1 MNQQEQAATAWLS
14 ADLAELAS
22 DLRLDQPA
30 APKSGPHFD
39 VLIVGSGYGGAMAL
53 NELAGWG
60 VEGRPLRITMLERGS
75 EYVPGSF
82 PSAMA
87 DLAGHVRF
95 SRAGNASVMGRTWGL
110 FDLRLGADVNVVLAN
125 GLGGGSLINA
135 GVMAA
140 PLPEVFAD
148 RRWPAGIRNDPTL
161 MASLAE
167 VRQELQASSSGK
179 FASRAGLMDALG
191 GRPARELDVTVAT
204 EDDEARGIHACNGCR
219 DCATGCNVGAKL
231 SVDATLIAQACARH
245 AAPVRIVTGATVT
258 TFEKLGEYDWKV
270 FVTHTDTALRRHI
283 KAPYEIRASHLV
295 IAAGTLGSTEL
306 LMRARARKLAV
317 SAVLGEHFSANG
329 DNLSTVLREP
339 GIAPSLGDQCGPTI
353 TRMIDRRHEDPACVI
368 QDLAIPGPLRRLF
381 EETATTVATIQSLTG
396 PDCRRYSGDAE
407 EPDVAGIDP
416 QLIDNSMVVA
426 VIGHDSANGRL
437 RLPGDGSD
445 GEQGTL
451 GVHWPEV
458 RSDTSF
464 DRHQQVLD
472 TLVAK
477 NGAGARVLPNPVW
490 RPLPGMLER
499 LYGAAR
505 GPVLTVH
512 PLGGCPMGD
521 HAAMGVVDEFGRV
534 FDGDSK
540 RVHGGLV
547 VLDGAIVP
555 TSLGI
560 NPSLTIAM
568 LARRGMR
575 HLRRD
580 WQFTELDPVAHPPD
594 PPPEWQPLRPM
605 SRKVVPQPQESTFIE
620 MTEQMKSRVTI
631 EFEGKAV
638 ALDLELRL
646 WFEPQ
651 AISSLIA
658 SQSPRQMV
666 VDASRSHVRLL
677 KPADPWP
684 TQLELGKRK
693 RPSMSRQQLLL
704 EAPLSGVLTMMRHRP
719 SGRAG
724 RTVRGLS
731 AWFRN
736 RGLRDAVQG
745 VFDRLQ
751 GRGPKPAP
759 PWSELIKSAFY
770 LASRAADTRVFEYD
784 LQILPPK
791 VLDRRLGDAM
801 DWEGRHIR
809 AAKRLTY
816 ERAANPVNQWLYAE
830 LTEFPNRDP
839 ADQRKPLAV
848 DLPYFGRV
856 NVPLV
861 RIASQPDHA
870 TALIDLASLLL
881 YLARV
886 MLPLHAWSLRLP
898 DRLPQPRVAQRLP
911 GAIPHVPAPQTFDVT
926 VDVMRD
932 GTPVR
937 MRLTRYGPG
946 KDERLNPVMLIHGYS
961 ASGTTFAHRLLPEG
975 GLAGHL
981 YSKGHDVWVL
991 DMRSSAGMPT
1001 AREPWFFEQM
1011 GCQDIPL
1018 AIDYICRQTS
1028 AKKVD
1033 VVAHCMGVAMLSLG
1047 LFGTHI
1053 ERGADRF
1060 PELRAALPSRLGR
1073 LVLSQVGPALVM
1085 SPANMGRAYLMQWL
1099 REFIGLGAFEFT
1111 PEKPTSADDMFDR
1124 LLAAVPYPREDF
1136 FRENPFWA
1144 PWRRTPWVGARHR
1157 MDALYGVTFKLD
1169 GMSDA
1174 VLEAIDDFF
1183 GPMNLQTVAQVIA
1196 FARFGV
1202 VTDRCGNGA
1211 GMVPRHIGQVW
1222 NKDPAHRIL
1231 SLHSTDNGLLDIATR
1246 RRVVDL
1252 LNEAH
1257 CRGNSVE
1264 FRDMGHQDSLVGVNA
1279 HLAYREISA
1288 FLCDSFENTENP
1300 THDPEPETAPVG
1312 LAAA

>member
-1 MNQQEQAATAWLS
+1 MKQQEQAATAWLS

-30 APKSGPHFD
+30 DPRSEPHFD

-60 VEGRPLRITMLERGS
+60 VEGRPLRIAMLERGL
-75 EYVPGSF
+75 EYLPGSF

-95 SRAGNASVMGRTWGL
+95 SRTGHASVMGRTWGL
-110 FDLRLGADVNVVLAN
+110 FDLRLGSDVNVVLAN

-140 PLPEVFAD
+140 PLPGVFAD
-148 RRWPAGIRNDPTL
+148 RRWPAGIRKDHGL
-161 MASLAE
+161 MDALAE
-167 VRQELQASSSGK
+167 VRQQLQASSSGK

-191 GRPARELDVTVAT
+191 GKPACPLDVTVAA
-204 EDDEARGIHACNGCR
+204 EDDEARGIEACNGCR

-231 SVDATLIAQACARH
+231 SVDVTMIAQACARH

-258 TFEKLGEYDWKV
+258 TFEKLAEYDWKV
-270 FVTHTDTALRRHI
+270 FVTHTDTELRRHI
-283 KAPYEIRASHLV
+283 KAPYEVRARHLV
-295 IAAGTLGSTEL
+295 LAAGTLGSTEL
-306 LMRARARKLAV
+306 LMRARARKLPV
-317 SAVLGEHFSANG
+317 SAVLGERFSANG
-329 DNLSTVLREP
+329 DNLSTILREP
-339 GIAPSLGDQCGPTI
+339 ELAPSLGDQRGPTI
-353 TRMIDRRHEDPACVI
+353 TRMIDRRHEDPPCVI
-368 QDLAIPGPLRRLF
+368 QDLAIPGPLRRLL
-381 EETATTVATIQSLTG
+381 EETATTVATIQSLTA
-396 PDCRRYSGDAE
+396 PDRRRYSGDAD

-416 QLIDNSMVVA
+416 ELIDNSLVVA
-426 VIGHDSANGRL
+426 VIGHDGANGRL
-437 RLPGDGSD
+437 RLPGDGRDGSD
-445 GEQGTL
+445 GEEGTL
-451 GVHWPEV
+451 GVDWPGV

-464 DRHQQVLD
+464 DKHQQALES
-472 TLVAK
+472 LVAK
-477 NGAGARVLPNPVW
+477 NGGGARVLPNPIW

-499 LYGAAR
+499 LYGLAR

-521 HAAMGVVDEFGRV
+521 HAAVGVVDEFGRV

-568 LARRGMR
+568 LARRAMR
-575 HLRRD
+575 HLRRA
-580 WQFTELDPVAHPPD
+580 WRFGELDPAAHPPD

-605 SRKVVPQPQESTFIE
+605 SRQVAPQPRQSTFIE

-651 AISSLIA
+651 AVSSLIA
-658 SQSPRQMV
+658 SQSPRQMT

-677 KPADPWP
+677 KPAEPWP
-684 TQLELGKRK
+684 SPLELGTRT
-693 RPSMSRQQLLL
+693 RPPTSRRELLL
-704 EAPLSGVLTMMRHRP
+704 EAPLSGALTLMRHRP

-731 AWFRN
+731 AWVRN

-745 VFDRLQ
+745 LFDRVRR
-751 GRGPKPAP
+751 RGPKPAP
-759 PWSELIKSAFY
+759 PWSELVKSALY
-770 LASRAADTRVFEYD
+770 LASRAAGVRLLEYE
-784 LQILPPK
+784 LQILAPT
-791 VLDRRLGDAM
+791 VLDRRLGDEA
-801 DWEGRHIR
+801 DWQGRPIR

-870 TALIDLASLLL
+870 SALIDMASLLL

-898 DRLPQPRVAQRLP
+898 DRPRPRVAQRLP
-911 GAIPHVPAPQTFDVT
+911 GAIPHVPAPQVVELT
-926 VDVMRD
+926 VDVMQGGR
-932 GTPVR
+932 PVR

-946 KDERLNPVMLIHGYS
+946 KDKRLDPVMLIHGYS

-981 YSKGHDVWVL
+981 YGKGHDVWVL
-991 DMRSSAGMPT
+991 DLRSSAGMPT

-1018 AIDYICRQTS
+1018 AIDHICRHTG

-1060 PELRAALPSRLGR
+1060 PELRALLADRLGR
-1073 LVLSQVGPALVM
+1073 LVISQVGPALVM
-1085 SPANMGRAYLMQWL
+1085 SPANMARAYLMQWL
-1099 REFIGLGAFEFT
+1099 REFIGMGAFEFT
-1111 PEKPTSADDMFDR
+1111 PEKPGSADDMFDR

-1136 FRENPFWA
+1136 FRENPLW
-1144 PWRRTPWVGARHR
+1144 PPGKRTPWVAARHR

-1196 FARFGV
+1196 FARYGV

-1211 GMVPRHIGQVW
+1211 GMVPNHIRQVW

-1231 SLHSTDNGLLDIATR
+1231 SLHSSDNGLLDIATR
-1246 RRVVDL
+1246 QRVVDL
-1252 LNEAH
+1252 LNDAH
-1257 CRGNSVE
+1257 CRGSSVE
-1264 FRDMGHQDSLVGVNA
+1264 FRDMGHQDSLVGINA
-1279 HLAYREISA
+1279 RLAYREISA
-1288 FLCDSFENTENP
+1288 FLRANIENP
-1300 THDPEPETAPVG
+1300 DHDPEPETAAVG
-1312 LAAA
+1312 VATA

>member
-30 APKSGPHFD
+30 DPRSEPHFD

-60 VEGRPLRITMLERGS
+60 VDGRPLRIAMLERGH

-82 PSAMA
+82 PSTMA

-95 SRAGNASVMGRTWGL
+95 SRSGDASVMGRTWGL
-110 FDLRLGADVNVVLAN
+110 FDMRLGADVNVVLAN

-135 GVMAA
+135 GVMAS
-140 PLPEVFAD
+140 PLPAVFAD
-148 RRWPAGIRNDPTL
+148 PRWPAGIRKDHGL
-161 MASLAE
+161 MDALAE
-167 VRQELQASSSGK
+167 VRGQLQASSSGK

-191 GRPARELDVTVAT
+191 GKPASVLDVTVAD
-204 EDDEARGIHACNGCR
+204 EDEADRGIRACNGCR

-258 TFEKLGEYDWKV
+258 TFEKVGEYDWKV
-270 FVTHTDTALRRHI
+270 FVTHTDTSLRRHI

-295 IAAGTLGSTEL
+295 LAAGTLGSTEL
-306 LMRARARKLAV
+306 LMRARKRKLPV
-317 SAVLGEHFSANG
+317 SAVLGERFSANG
-329 DNLSTVLREP
+329 DNLSTILREP

-353 TRMIDRRHEDPACVI
+353 TRMIDRRHEDPPCVI

-381 EETATTVATIQSLTG
+381 EETATTVATVQSLTG
-396 PDCRRYSGDAE
+396 ADSRRYTGDAD
-407 EPDVAGIDP
+407 EPDVAGIDAR
-416 QLIDNSMVVA
+416 LIDNSMVVA

-437 RLPGDGSD
+437 RLPGDAID

-451 GVHWPEV
+451 GVDWPEV

-464 DRHQQVLD
+464 DKHQEVLD

-568 LARRGMR
+568 LARRAMR
-575 HLRRD
+575 HLRRA
-580 WQFTELDPVAHPPD
+580 WQFDRLDPATHPAD
-594 PPPEWQPLRPM
+594 PPSEWQPLRPM
-605 SRKVVPQPQESTFIE
+605 SRKVVPKPQESTLIE

-651 AISSLIA
+651 SVSSLIA
-658 SQSPRQMV
+658 SQSPRQLV

-677 KPADPWP
+677 MPAEPWP
-684 TQLELGKRK
+684 SSLPLGTRS
-693 RPSMSRQQLLL
+693 RPPTSRQALLL
-704 EAPLSGVLTMMRHRP
+704 EAPLSGTLTLMRHEP
-719 SGRAG
+719 SSQAG
-724 RTVRGLS
+724 RTVRGLW
-731 AWFRN
+731 AWFLN

-745 VFDRLQ
+745 TFERMR

-759 PWSELIKSAFY
+759 PWSELVKSAFY
-770 LASRAADTRVFEYD
+770 LASRAADVRRLEYD
-784 LQILPPK
+784 LEILSPK
-791 VLDRRLGDAM
+791 LLDRRLGDAM
-801 DWEGRHIR
+801 HWQGRPIR

-830 LTEFPNRDP
+830 LNEFPNRDP

-870 TALIDLASLLL
+870 TALIDMASLLL

-898 DRLPQPRVAQRLP
+898 DRPHGRTPQRLP
-911 GAIPHVPAPQTFDVT
+911 GAIPHAPAPQVFDIT

-946 KDERLNPVMLIHGYS
+946 KDSRLNPVMLIHGYS

-981 YSKGHDVWVL
+981 HAKGHDVWVL
-991 DMRSSAGMPT
+991 DLRSSAGMPT

-1018 AIDYICRQTS
+1018 AIDHICRYTG

-1047 LFGTHI
+1047 LFGKHI

-1060 PELRAALPSRLGR
+1060 PELRAALPGRLGR
-1073 LVLSQVGPALVM
+1073 LVISQVGPALVM
-1085 SPANMGRAYLMQWL
+1085 SPANMARAYLMQWL

-1136 FRENPFWA
+1136 FRENPFW
-1144 PWRRTPWVGARHR
+1144 PPGKRTPWVGARHR

-1174 VLEAIDDFF
+1174 VLGAIDDFF

-1196 FARFGV
+1196 FARYGV
-1202 VTDRCGNGA
+1202 VTDRGGNGA
-1211 GMVPRHIGQVW
+1211 GMVPGHIRRVW

-1231 SLHSTDNGLLDIATR
+1231 SLHSSDNGLLDIATR

-1252 LNEAH
+1252 LNDAH
-1257 CRGNSVE
+1257 SGGRSVE

-1279 HLAYREISA
+1279 PLAYREISA
-1288 FLCDSFENTENP
+1288 FLGESSETSTNTS
-1300 THDPEPETAPVG
+1300 HDPESETASVG
-1312 LAAA
+1312 VAAA

>member
-22 DLRLDQPA
+22 ELRLDQPA
-30 APKSGPHFD
+30 DPRSEPHFD

-60 VEGRPLRITMLERGS
+60 VEGKPLRIAMLERGQ
-75 EYVPGSF
+75 EYLPGSF

-95 SRAGNASVMGRTWGL
+95 SRTGDASVKGRTQGL
-110 FDLRLGADVNVVLAN
+110 FDLRLGGDVNVVLAN

-148 RRWPAGIRNDPTL
+148 QRWPAGIRDDPGL
-161 MASLAE
+161 MDAFAQ
-167 VRQELQASSSGK
+167 VRQQLQASSSAK

-191 GRPARELDVTVAT
+191 GKAACALDVTVAA
-204 EDDEARGIHACNGCR
+204 EDDKARGITACDGCR

-231 SVDATLIAQACARH
+231 SVDVTAIAQACARH
-245 AAPVRIVTGATVT
+245 AAPVCIVTGATVT

-270 FVTHTDTALRRHI
+270 FVTHTDTALRRHV
-283 KAPYEIRASHLV
+283 KVPYEIRARHLV
-295 IAAGTLGSTEL
+295 LAAGTLGSTEL

-317 SAVLGEHFSANG
+317 SAVLGERFSANG
-329 DNLSTVLREP
+329 DNLSTILREP
-339 GIAPSLGDQCGPTI
+339 GLAPSLGDQCGPTI
-353 TRMIDRRHEDPACVI
+353 TRMIDRRHEDPPCVI
-368 QDLAIPGPLRRLF
+368 QDLAIPAPLRRLF
-381 EETATTVATIQSLTG
+381 EETATTVAAIQSLTSA
-396 PDCRRYSGDAE
+396 DRRRYSGGAH
-407 EPDVAGIDP
+407 EPDAAGIDP
-416 QLIDNSMVVA
+416 RLIDNSMVVA
-426 VIGHDSANGRL
+426 VIGHDSASGRL
-437 RLPGDGSD
+437 RLPGDGRDS
-445 GEQGTL
+445 EEGTL
-451 GVHWPEV
+451 GVEWPEV
-458 RSDTSF
+458 RSDPSF
-464 DRHQQVLD
+464 DKHQRALES
-472 TLVAK
+472 LVAK
-477 NGAGARVLPNPVW
+477 NGGGARVLPNPVW

-499 LYGAAR
+499 LYGLAR
-505 GPVLTVH
+505 GPVFTVH

-534 FDGDSK
+534 FDGDSR

-568 LARRGMR
+568 LARRAMR
-575 HLRRD
+575 HLRRE
-580 WQFTELDPVAHPPD
+580 WQFSELDPVAHPPA
-594 PPPEWQPLRPM
+594 PPPEWRPLRPT
-605 SRKVVPQPQESTFIE
+605 SRKVVPQTQGSTLIE
-620 MTEQMKSRVTI
+620 MTEQMKSCVTI
-631 EFEGKAV
+631 EFDGKAV

-646 WFEPQ
+646 WFKPQ
-651 AISSLIA
+651 AVSSLIA
-658 SQSPRQMV
+658 SQSPRRLV
-666 VDASRSHVRLL
+666 LDTSRSHVRLL

-684 TQLELGKRK
+684 ASLELGGRNR
-693 RPSMSRQQLLL
+693 RPLARSELLF
-704 EAPLSGVLTMMRHRP
+704 EAPLSGDLTLMRHRP
-719 SGRAG
+719 SGATG
-724 RTVRGLS
+724 RTLRGLW
-731 AWFRN
+731 AWARN

-745 VFDRLQ
+745 LIDRVQ
-751 GRGPKPAP
+751 GRGPQPAP
-759 PWSELIKSAFY
+759 PWSELLQSAFY
-770 LASRAADTRVFEYD
+770 LASRAADTRLLEYD
-784 LQILPPK
+784 LRILTPR
-791 VLDRRLGDAM
+791 VLDGRLGAATH
-801 DWEGRHIR
+801 WQGRHVR

-830 LTEFPNRDP
+830 LSEFPNRDP

-870 TALIDLASLLL
+870 TALIDMASLLL

-898 DRLPQPRVAQRLP
+898 DRPRARVAQRLP
-911 GAIPHVPAPQTFDVT
+911 GAIPNAPPPQIVELT

-946 KDERLNPVMLIHGYS
+946 TDKRLNPVMLIHGYS
-961 ASGTTFAHRLLPEG
+961 ASGTTFAHPLLPEG

-981 YSKGHDVWVL
+981 HSKGHDVWVL
-991 DMRSSAGMPT
+991 DLRSSAGMPT

-1018 AIDYICRQTS
+1018 AIDHICRHTG

-1060 PELRAALPSRLGR
+1060 PDLRAALPGRLGR
-1073 LVLSQVGPALVM
+1073 LVISQVGPALVM
-1085 SPANMGRAYLMQWL
+1085 SPANMARAYLMQWL
-1099 REFIGLGAFEFT
+1099 REFVGLGAFEFT
-1111 PEKPTSADDMFDR
+1111 PEKPGPADDMFDR

-1136 FRENPFWA
+1136 FRENPFWP
-1144 PWRRTPWVGARHR
+1144 PWKRTPWVGARHR

-1211 GMVPRHIGQVW
+1211 GMVPSHIGQVW

-1231 SLHSTDNGLLDIATR
+1231 SLHSSDNGLLDIATR

-1252 LNEAH
+1252 LNDAH
-1257 CRGNSVE
+1257 CRGSSVE
-1264 FRDMGHQDSLVGVNA
+1264 FRDTGHQDSLVGVDA
-1279 HLAYREISA
+1279 PRAYREIST
-1288 FLCDSFENTENP
+1288 FLRANIENP
-1300 THDPEPETAPVG
+1300 NHDPEPETAAVG
-1312 LAAA
+1312 VEAA